1 LRAGGYSLAA
11 GMEKHSHPALG
22 VAAFLQRRPA
32 VIFCLLLAI
41 GIGFA
46 VSFPC
51 RPWAWLACA
60 AAFLV
65 LGNLVRRSFVGA
77 ALLGCAVFWVGLAAS
92 QIEQFRFPS
101 DSISNYTTDGA
112 EFAQLELA
120 LDRGTRLVSAS
131 PRELRDLTPKQTAV
145 ATVRAIDTEG
155 GWRKASGR
163 IFLTIEQP
171 NPRLGAG
178 QIVRVT
184 GLLERPP
191 GPMNAG
197 EFDFAGWCR
206 EQRILATFKVS
217 HADGVQIVEDNGP
230 GPLAWLRE
238 KSRHLLAMGFD
249 ADREFDFSLLRTFVF
264 GDADPQ
270 SKDVEQKFVET
281 GTVHDL
287 SISGLHVAIIGA
299 LALLVCRVFRRSPR
313 WSVGIALGAVLLY
326 GSVALPSWP
335 GWRSIILCAAAS
347 IGILG
352 RRSLD
357 GLQLFAV
364 AVAAVLFI
372 HPADLSNGGFQVS
385 FAAVLGMILFG
396 GLVEKRFWD
405 WWRGEDMPTAVRRG
419 AVRRM
424 VAAGWRFIVATF
436 FASCIA
442 WGMSMP
448 LIAYHF
454 GQINAWAV
462 PAGVGLLPLTVIAL
476 VGGVAKILLTL
487 AWPSAAHIWA
497 AGAVVPIVW
506 MREAVDGLGRLPFAT
521 VSIPPPSIGML
532 IAYYA
537 VIGLIFVPIQKR
549 VWRWALRVAAGS
561 ACALLLIY
569 PAFGAR
575 VDRAPGA
582 ATEALHIT
590 LVSLGAG
597 QCAIVRPTHS
607 HAVLIDVGSSTVSD
621 LADSIVL
628 PSLWAEGCQ
637 QVDKIFLSHGDFD
650 HISAAAD
657 IFAKFNE
664 PSVYMSPHFARH
676 AVGNIPAESLLR
688 TLETAQ
694 RPATLI
700 HQGDH
705 LDLGNGAAIDVL
717 WPPVHCDMNS
727 NDCGLVLKLSFCGK
741 SVLFPADIQVAP
753 ERELLRHPELL
764 RCDVLIAPHHGS
776 AETTTGEFIRAVHP
790 EFILAS
796 NYSKLTHKQRVFDAL
811 AEKYPLYRTSRCGA
825 IDVTIELSGK
835 IDVETYLGVVPQ
847 EGEPLVAQ
855 SR

>member
-1 LRAGGYSLAA
+1 
-11 GMEKHSHPALG
+11 
-22 VAAFLQRRPA
+22 V
-32 VIFCLLLAI
+32 
-41 GIGFA
+41 
-46 VSFPC
+46 
-51 RPWAWLACA
+51 
-60 AAFLV
+60 
-65 LGNLVRRSFVGA
+65 
-77 ALLGCAVFWVGLAAS
+77 LLGCAMFCVGVSAA
-92 QIEQFRFPS
+92 QIEEFQFSS
-101 DSISNYTTDGA
+101 DTISSYTTGGD

-120 LDRGTRLVSAS
+120 LDQAPRLLSAS
-131 PRELRDLTPKQTAV
+131 PRELRDLSPKQTAV
-145 ATVRAIDTEG
+145 ATVRAIDTAD
-155 GWRKASGR
+155 GWKRASGR

-184 GLLERPP
+184 GLLQRPP

-217 HADGVQIVEDNGP
+217 HADGVQILEDNGP
-230 GPLAWLRE
+230 GPLTWLRE

-249 ADREFDFSLLRTFVF
+249 ADREFDFSLLRAFVF
-264 GDADPQ
+264 GDSDPQ
-270 SKDVEQKFVET
+270 LRDVEQEFVQT

-299 LALLVCRVFRRSPR
+299 LALLICPVLRRSPR
-313 WSVGIALGAVLLY
+313 WSAAIALGAVLLY

-347 IGILG
+347 IGILS

-372 HPADLSNGGFQVS
+372 HPADLFNGGFQVS
-385 FAAVLGMILFG
+385 FAAVLGMILFSRAA
-396 GLVEKRFWD
+396 EEYFWN
-405 WWRGEDMPTAVRRG
+405 WWRGEDRPTPVPRG
-419 AVRRM
+419 AMRSM
-424 VAAGWRFIVATF
+424 VAAAWRFIVATF
-436 FASCIA
+436 LASCIA

-448 LIAYHF
+448 LVAYHF
-454 GQINAWAV
+454 GQLNAWAV

-476 VGGVAKILLTL
+476 VGGVGKILLTL
-487 AWPSAAHIWA
+487 AWPSAAHAWA
-497 AGAVVPIVW
+497 AGAVLPIVW

-521 VSIPPPSIGML
+521 VAIPSPSIGVL

-537 VIGLIFVPIQKR
+537 IIGVIFIPIRQR
-549 VWRWALRVAAGS
+549 LWRWALRLAAGS
-561 ACALLLIY
+561 ACALLLIF
-569 PAFGAR
+569 PVFGAS
-575 VDRAPGA
+575 VNRAPGG
-582 ATEALHIT
+582 ATEPLHIT

-597 QCAIVRPTHS
+597 QCAIIRPMHS

-621 LADSIVL
+621 VADSIVL
-628 PSLWAEGCQ
+628 PSLRAEGCQ

-657 IFAKFNE
+657 IFAKFDE
-664 PSVYMSPHFARH
+664 PPVYMSPHFARH
-676 AVGNIPAESLLR
+676 AVGNVPAEALLKM
-688 TLETAQ
+688 LEDAR
-694 RPATLI
+694 RPPTLI

-776 AETTTGEFIRAVHP
+776 AESTTGEFIRAVHP
-790 EFILAS
+790 QFILAS
-796 NYSKLTHKQRVFDAL
+796 NYSKLTHKQKVFDVL
-811 AEKYPLYRTSRCGA
+811 AEDYPVYRTSRCGA
-825 IDVTIELSGK
+825 IDVTIEPSGK
-835 IDVETYLGVVPQ
+835 IDVESYLGVGPQ
-847 EGEPLVAQ
+847 ERTPLVAQ